1 MLAGMR
7 QVWSLLLAIFHPL
20 GALVRVLEVV
30 LAWLDQLDGIIA
42 RHAESPQRDN
52 PVDLRAIEGAIA
64 WGEHWVN
71 LLVGARTAELMG
83 LRGVT
88 GFDTRWSGWQ
98 PKRPRA
104 WPDLMRRY
112 ERLRLSFAAIERDA
126 RRRAARLRRIAAA
139 DPLGAR
145 PAHADIAMV
154 LHGAV
159 PVIPPTL
166 SATLSLASLGA
177 SRGRWIA
184 CACTQDGGGARGPP
198 SPVA

>member
-52 PVDLRAIEGAIA
+52 PEDLRAIEGAIA

-71 LLVGARTAELMG
+71 LLVGARTAELIG

-88 GFDTRWSGWQ
+88 GLRH
-98 PKRPRA
+98 A
-104 WPDLMRRY
+104 L
-112 ERLRLSFAAIERDA
+112 ERLAAQASA
-126 RRRAARLRRIAAA
+126 RM
-139 DPLGAR
+139 AR
-145 PAHADIAMV
+145 PDE
-154 LHGAV
+154 AV
-159 PVIPPTL
+159 
-166 SATLSLASLGA
+166 
-177 SRGRWIA
+177 
-184 CACTQDGGGARGPP
+184 
-198 SPVA
+198 